1 MKSPTL
7 LVLSAALLAIA
18 VFPCSGQGTTSGGL
32 KCVIFTVQDVSTA
45 GSARDYEQTIT
56 ASVRAAFSSR
66 GYSVIAESA
75 WRGAAAA
82 QSLDEQALRQS
93 SAAIRLARALGAD
106 LAVTGFYSVQQEEIT
121 YSMQCWEVATGRLA
135 SSAEQTTPFNL
146 AFFSALSL
154 KLIDDLLPGL
164 RPVSGEPRVRVV
176 FSSPD
181 EGMEVLLS
189 GDLSIGRI
197 SDGRAAWGIDGAS
210 AGQKVLVVKRK
221 KGYHDSQQTVTLTPG
236 REIALTPL
244 VPEHTTGGEL
254 DWTLGQLLGAGATV
268 REYLVPDWF
277 FIFQG
282 DYLYLQ
288 PPVTFAPRAVIH
300 DDISVGVGGYL
311 LFAPDSPLRL
321 GVSTGAGLI
330 ASVMTTT
337 GFPSYAD
344 FYLDVANIWIE
355 FRLGGMVFF
364 VRQEYKYSMGYGT
377 NLLGQGWL
385 INRFPPTTL
394 GVLFQ

>member
-1 MKSPTL
+1 VKSPTL

-18 VFPCSGQGTTSGGL
+18 VFPCAGQGAAPGGL
-32 KCVIFTVQDVSTA
+32 RCVVFTVQDVSTA
-45 GSARDYEQTIT
+45 GNARDYEQTIT
-56 ASVRAAFSSR
+56 ASVRAAFGSR
-66 GYSVIAESA
+66 GYTVIPESA
-75 WRGAAAA
+75 WREAAAA

-135 SSAEQTTPFNL
+135 SNAEQTTPFNL

-176 FSSPD
+176 FTSPD
-181 EGMEVLLS
+181 EGMEVVLS

-197 SDGRAAWGIDGAS
+197 TDGRAAWGIDGSS
-210 AGQKVLVVKRK
+210 AGQKVLVQKRK
-221 KGYHDSQQTVTLTPG
+221 KGYHDSLQTVTLTPG
-236 REIALTPL
+236 KEIALTPL
-244 VPEHTTGGEL
+244 VLVHTAGGEL
-254 DWTLGQLLGAGATV
+254 DWTVGALLGAGAAV
-268 REYLVPDWF
+268 REYIISDWLYA
-277 FIFQG
+277 FQG

-288 PPVTFAPRAVIH
+288 PPATFAPRAVIH
-300 DDISVGVGGYL
+300 DDISIGIGGYL
-311 LFAPDSPLRL
+311 FFRPDSPVRM
-321 GVSTGAGLI
+321 GISTGAGLI
-330 ASVMTTT
+330 ASFMTTP
-337 GFPSYAD
+337 GFPSYVD
-344 FYLDVANIWIE
+344 FYLNVASIWVE

-364 VRQEYKYSMGYGT
+364 VRQDYKYSLGYGT
-377 NLLGQGWL
+377 DILGQGWL
-385 INRFPPTTL
+385 VNRFPPITL